1 LKKRLVTAPVL
12 SLPEEGKPY
21 VLYTEAA
28 KEGLG
33 AVLMQEKKV
42 IAYASRKLK
51 VHEVNYPTHDLELAA
66 IVFTLKKW
74 RHYLYG
80 ADYKVLMDHKSSKYI
95 FTLKDLN
102 LRKRRWMEFLD
113 EYKCPINYHPGKAN
127 VVADALRRNV
137 SMARLRVQEV
147 KLVEEVLSLKAE
159 VEKEKISLR
168 NLSVVPNLRK

>member
-1 LKKRLVTAPVL
+1 VL

-21 VLYTEAA
+21 VHCTDAY

-66 IVFTLKKW
+66 IVLTLKMW

-80 ADYKVLMDHKSSKYI
+80 ASFKVFMDHKSLKYI
-95 FTLKDLN
+95 FT
-102 LRKRRWMEFLD
+102 
-113 EYKCPINYHPGKAN
+113 
-127 VVADALRRNV
+127 
-137 SMARLRVQEV
+137 
-147 KLVEEVLSLKAE
+147 
-159 VEKEKISLR
+159 
-168 NLSVVPNLRK
+168 